1 LALTDIIAVSAVVAT
16 KDRPA
21 CLARA
26 LASLKADAVLPA
38 EIIVVDASDDGATK
52 AATLDFSER
61 VAPLGCRMI
70 WQRAERAG
78 AAAQRN
84 QGVTLSTQPAIW
96 FFDDDVVFEP
106 DCLSRLWIAL
116 QSDTAL
122 GGVNA
127 MIVNQRYLPPGV
139 ISRAMF
145 RLMAGRPHQSYAG
158 RVLGPVINMLPEDRD
173 DLPDMV
179 LVEWMN
185 TGCAMY
191 RREALPTPPFP
202 DHFTGYSLMEDVAL
216 SMTVAKRWKLANV
229 RRARIFHDS
238 QPAPHKAELAARVK
252 MEMVNRHYI
261 MTHIAVSGTAD
272 YVRLVLWHFFQL
284 AVCGVQN
291 KFGRS
296 FWQMLKGSL
305 QGVRVILFGTRR

>member
-1 LALTDIIAVSAVVAT
+1 VTDIIAVSAVVAT

-26 LASLKADAVLPA
+26 LASLDAALPA
-38 EIIVVDASDDGATK
+38 ELIVIDASGDDASK
-52 AATLDFSER
+52 AVVADFSGR
-61 VAPLGCRMI
+61 TAPLGCRVI
-70 WQRAERAG
+70 WQPAARVG

-84 QGVTLSTQPAIW
+84 QGVALVTQPAIW

-106 DCLSRLWIAL
+106 HCLSRLWAAL
-116 QSDTAL
+116 QSDAAL
-122 GGVNA
+122 GGVHA
-127 MIVNQRYLPPGV
+127 MIVNQRYLPPGA

-145 RLMAGRPHQSYAG
+145 RLMAGRSHSSYAG

-173 DLPDMV
+173 DLLDIVPV
-179 LVEWMN
+179 QWMN

-191 RREALPTPPFP
+191 RREALPAPPFP

-229 RRARIFHDS
+229 RSARIFHDS
-238 QPAPHKAELAARVK
+238 QPAPHKADPAVRIE

-261 MTHIAVSGTAD
+261 MTHIAKSGAAD
-272 YVRLVLWHFFQL
+272 YARLVPWHLFQL
-284 AVCGVQN
+284 AVCGVRH
-291 KFGRS
+291 KFGMP
-296 FWQMLKGSL
+296 FWQMLKGNIR
-305 QGVRVILFGTRR
+305 GVYAIMSGARR